1 MVESYKLKSK
11 LATAISFIAMFIAYM
26 GKDGLA
32 QIIPPQYAWL
42 IPPLVGI
49 AAYIVT
55 QSTENIRVEVAEQLV
70 REDYHNQQAIFDNDA
85 PVLNEECVAGDD
97 DGC

>member
-1 MVESYKLKSK
+1 MVIMMVESYKVKSK
-11 LATAISFIAMFIAYM
+11 LATAISFIAMFIAYL

-32 QIIPPQYAWL
+32 QIIPAEYAWL
-42 IPPLVGI
+42 IPPIVGI

-55 QSTENIRVEVAEQLV
+55 QGTENIRVDRAEQLV
-70 REDYHNQQAIFDNDA
+70 HEQYND
-85 PVLNEECVAGDD
+85 PSPEVLNDEYIGDCE